1 MLEAQIKIK
10 LDNRCSNNQAEQLA
24 ILKALEA
31 INSLNKHT
39 INPRTA
45 TIFTDSRVSLD
56 SLRNPN
62 NHVYL
67 VEEIRKMVAILEKCK
82 WKIMFSRVKAHA
94 GNYGNELADRLAKD
108 AA

>member
-1 MLEAQIKIK
+1 M
-10 LDNRCSNNQAEQLA
+10 
-24 ILKALEA
+24 ILRNKALEA
-31 INSLNKHT
+31 INSLNKHN

-56 SLRNPN
+56 SLRNHN

-67 VEEIRKMVAILEKCK
+67 VEEMMKMLAILEKCD
-82 WKIMFSRVKAHA
+82 WKIIFSWVKARA